1 MIRIKIAQYFVSRGY
16 RLSLKDMSN
25 SVMRVR
31 LLLDSTAAK
40 VLVNSG
46 ASLHLVLKAM
56 DLVLQVMF
64 ALLQQG

>member
-1 MIRIKIAQYFVSRGY
+1 
-16 RLSLKDMSN
+16 MSN

-40 VLVNSG
+40 VLVNSS
-46 ASLHLVLKAM
+46 ASLHLVLEAM
-56 DLVLQVMF
+56 DLVLQVVF